1 MANNPFRTWLA
12 SLFDSLVASAVWSSL
27 AGVGMVALT
36 RLGPSW
42 THSIIYGLLTS
53 LLMFLILLAW
63 RVLKV
68 LPPSSDRTTAD
79 NIEMKLRSWL
89 DRTQLTVQNSPTPE
103 TLFRLIVT
111 TDAGRKVIVGRPKEG
126 KPDYLHFR
134 AEITTTEADRKELD
148 LLSEGERNQLMLE
161 LKLGLARARVGY
173 SGLTSLDGLAI
184 FKSIPITHS
193 LGEHEVILSIWE
205 MEAVLN
211 EVFMISALA
220 VQRKSIKD
228 VHLLS

>member
-1 MANNPFRTWLA
+1 MEKNPSKTWLA
-12 SLFDSLVASAVWSSL
+12 ALFDSLVASAVWSSL
-27 AGVGMVALT
+27 AGVAMIALN

-53 LLMFLILLAW
+53 LLVFLILLTW
-63 RVLKV
+63 RVLKI

-134 AEITTTEADRKELD
+134 AEITTTEADRKELG
-148 LLSEGERNQLMLE
+148 LLSEGERNQLMNE
-161 LKLGLARARVGY
+161 LKLELARARVGY
-173 SGLTSLDGLAI
+173 SGLTSLDGLVI

-211 EVFMISALA
+211 EVFTIGALA

-228 VHLLS
+228 ARLLP